1 MKKKNYLN
9 FEAVYKKSC
18 NLNKSQGITLIS
30 LVIIIIILLILA
42 GITIGVLTGE
52 NGLFSRAK
60 EAKEKSQKEAAIE
73 KINLVIA
80 DSYVKSYAERQENPT
95 LQNIADSF
103 CEDQETEYVD
113 VQTRKISALEKIE
126 IGQNEAIYVKLKKYP
141 YEFKIDKNIK
151 IATIDGDE
159 ISGES
164 GGTSGSGTGGSTGSI
179 NSEEY
184 KKMQENIEQLQKE
197 VADLKD
203 AKSKTEQ
210 ELAKANDNIKS
221 NKDQID
227 NMLTTLDVDT
237 RTILFEGAAGT
248 SGKTYT
254 ISDISEYKYII
265 IYSSFMNRANTVK
278 LKGTAVLENV
288 SKIEFSSNSRYYIS
302 EFSQTTTYCNLQ
314 FCFPSPTQL
323 YITTVNHG
331 DWNNYNIC
339 RIEGIK

>member
-1 MKKKNYLN
+1 M
-9 FEAVYKKSC
+9 
-18 NLNKSQGITLIS
+18 Q
-30 LVIIIIILLILA
+30 
-42 GITIGVLTGE
+42 
-52 NGLFSRAK
+52 
-60 EAKEKSQKEAAIE
+60 
-73 KINLVIA
+73 
-80 DSYVKSYAERQENPT
+80 D
-95 LQNIADSF
+95 IADSF

-113 VQTRKISALEKIE
+113 VQTRKTSSLEKIE
-126 IGQNEAIYVKLKKYP
+126 VGQNEAIYVKLKKYP

-151 IATIDGDE
+151 IATIDGEE
-159 ISGES
+159 ISGDSE
-164 GGTSGSGTGGSTGSI
+164 GTSGSGTGGSTGSI

-197 VADLKD
+197 IADLKD

-237 RTILFEGAAGT
+237 RTVLFEGNAGT

-288 SKIEFSSNSRYYIS
+288 SKIDFSSNSRYYIS
-302 EFSQTTTYCNLQ
+302 ESSQVTSTYCNLQ

-323 YITTVNHG
+323 YIASVNQS